1 MAYERE
7 ILIGVIVACVIAT
20 LVMSVLIYRN
30 KVDLNKFFSH
40 TEKPAAEIEQ
50 EEKEPAVQA
59 TRLARTTP
67 TIHGNPEFVAKME
80 QEHKNARKNGFDHPR
95 AELFA
100 KLRTATTINS
110 GPGSLLRGPQVAR
123 TATRTDEATHL
134 PLYRINARYNDS
146 KESLFL
152 QLNGRTKPK
161 YKLGMPLTLPPNENM
176 ISGTTTVTTLERK

>member
-1 MAYERE
+1 MAGRRE
-7 ILIGVIVACVIAT
+7 ILIFVMGACVVAT
-20 LVMSVLIYRN
+20 LVMSVLIYEK
-30 KVDLNKFFSH
+30 KVDLSKVYDMLKKPSS
-40 TEKPAAEIEQ
+40 TGAKPA
-50 EEKEPAVQA
+50 EKAAPATQ
-59 TRLARTTP
+59 LARTTP
-67 TIHGNPEFVAKME
+67 SIHGNPEFVAKMQE
-80 QEHKNARKNGFDHPR
+80 EHKRARKNGFDHPR

-110 GPGSLLRGPQVAR
+110 GPGSLLLGPQVAR

-161 YKLGMPLTLPPNENM
+161 YKLGMPLTLPPNEDQ